1 MVVKVVHLESGATE
15 VKNNVE
21 LVLEF
26 EDRFEP
32 VGKRKKDAWQTS
44 TSYLGS
50 LFRFE
55 VLVARKKACG
65 GEAKDCQSCDASIS
79 ADNEKGKQH
88 LVCSAHCYD
97 RVPEDGYCDGY
108 N

>member
-1 MVVKVVHLESGATE
+1 MAVKVVHLESGVTE

-32 VGKRKKDAWQTS
+32 AGKRKKTRGKPVRA
-44 TSYLGS
+44 YLGS
-50 LFRFE
+50 LFMFE
-55 VLVARKKACG
+55 ALVARKKACG
-65 GEAKDCQSCDASIS
+65 GESKDCQSCDASIS
-79 ADNEKGKQH
+79 ADNEKGKKH
-88 LVCSAHCYD
+88 LVCSAHFHD
-97 RVPEDGYCDGY
+97 RVPEDGYYDDY